1 MRKKVVS
8 LFILL
13 SYCAALNAQQ
23 VSFQLYNDYFAGTD
37 KLFTNG
43 MAISWLDNT
52 YSCKKQKTDAKYSKS
67 SFKLL
72 QFLHLAKKNSVKN
85 FTAGIS
91 LAQIMITPPD
101 TSKTT
106 PQYNHMPYAGYLGL
120 SMFAFKWDA
129 DSYDEYRITMGV
141 VGHQAGAAFVQKNF
155 HHLIDDTIPQGWDT
169 QIRTRWIVNL
179 LAAKGYKTWSKQYG
193 KQDAMD
199 WTNHYGAQ
207 LGNNKID
214 AYANTMF
221 RIGHNYIQN
230 FNMHYPYLK
239 EDVSLINPGSMH
251 YGFGYDFS
259 VGITGEAL
267 AYSYILREAQHE
279 GYNTQENILNL
290 IFFAGTQ
297 LFFGNNQTFS
307 FFYQAE
313 SPYDKHEKRFDV
325 IGSFI
330 YTYRF

>member
-1 MRKKVVS
+1 MKKRFIQF
-8 LFILL
+8 FILL
-13 SYCAALNAQQ
+13 AISVTLHAQQ
-23 VSFQLYNDYFAGTD
+23 VAFQVYNDYFAGTD

-43 MAISWLDNT
+43 MSLSWLDNT
-52 YSCKKQKTDAKYSKS
+52 YSTKLSNKSASYSEHA
-67 SFKLL
+67 FHLL
-72 QFLHLAKKNSVKN
+72 QFLHLAKHNSTKNY
-85 FTAGIS
+85 TAGLS

-101 TSKTT
+101 TTKST

-129 DSYDEYRITMGV
+129 NSYNEYRITFGV

-155 HHLIDDTIPQGWDT
+155 HHLIHNPIPQGWDT

-179 LAAKGYKTWSKQYG
+179 LAAKGYKTWSKNYDDQY
-193 KQDAMD
+193 AMD

-207 LGNNKID
+207 FGNNKID
-214 AYANTMF
+214 AYASTMF
-221 RIGHNYIQN
+221 RAGDNYIQN

-239 EDVSLINPGSMH
+239 EDVSLINPGKIH
-251 YGFGYDFS
+251 HGFGYDFS
-259 VGITGEAL
+259 VGVTGEAL

-279 GYNTQENILNL
+279 GYNTQENNFNL
-290 IFFAGTQ
+290 ILFAGTE

-313 SPYDKHEKRFDV
+313 SPYDRHEKRFDV
-325 IGSFI
+325 IGSFE
-330 YTYRF
+330 YSYRF